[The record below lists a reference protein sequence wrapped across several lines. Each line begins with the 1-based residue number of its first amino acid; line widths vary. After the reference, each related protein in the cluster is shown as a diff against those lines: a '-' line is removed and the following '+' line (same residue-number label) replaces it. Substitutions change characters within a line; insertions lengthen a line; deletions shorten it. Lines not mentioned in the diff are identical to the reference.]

1 MAESIDRGAP
11 VPTAETIRLA
21 ARRLAREHNLDDAGK
36 DGLRQVIGAIERS
49 WYSSNPAADPALP
62 GALAAVRQ
70 SLRLNAP
77 LSLRA
82 KLFPKSVLKP
92 TPAPVAETPDREP
105 VPV

>member
-1 MAESIDRGAP
+1 
-11 VPTAETIRLA
+11 
-21 ARRLAREHNLDDAGK
+21 LAREHNLDDAGK

-70 SLRLNAP
+70 SLRQNAP

-82 KLFPKSVLKP
+82 RLFPKSVLKP
-92 TPAPVAETPDREP
+92 TPAPMADTQEREP

>member
-1 MAESIDRGAP
+1 MP
-11 VPTAETIRLA
+11 VAETIRTA

-36 DGLRQVIGAIERS
+36 NGLRTVIGAIERS
-49 WYSSNPAADPALP
+49 WYSANPVADPALP

-70 SLRLNAP
+70 SLRQNAP

-82 KLFPKSVLKP
+82 RMFPKSVLKP
-92 TPAPVAETPDREP
+92 TPAPVAETQEREP